1 MNAAEILRQTA
12 LAHGIE
18 QGYFDIYGNYHATDE
33 QVIQCL
39 ANAMT
44 PMHPPTD
51 AVLWVAQHAQ
61 PELLLPENW
70 TFSGSQHIVLTDEQ
84 QQPMTLPIHMN
95 GHRAAVF
102 LPENLAVGYYRVAF
116 SDRELSGCL
125 IVAPPCVYQ
134 PSRHPHNGLTL
145 QLYALQSAQNWGVG
159 DLGDLADLMA
169 ICATQHIDFIGI
181 NPLHALYTS
190 RPEFASPYSPSS
202 RRWLNPMY
210 LSVPKIAQYIQS
222 SAFETYAKTLSGSLK
237 TLRDTNQVDYA
248 QVWRVKSAALRH
260 LFDEFERDNH
270 VLQQTFT
277 EFIAQHGDDLRGF
290 ALFET
295 LDNHFAN
302 REKLGWLG
310 WDTDYHNPNSPQ
322 VNEFSEKNQSTI
334 RFHMWLQWL
343 CAVQL
348 ADVNAAAAQH
358 GITLRLYGDL
368 AVGVAQGSADTW
380 LQRDQ
385 YCLDLAIGAPPDP
398 FSPIGQNWQLPP
410 YNPRVMHQT
419 ACAEW
424 LKIIRENM
432 KLYGILRIDHVMAL
446 NRLWLIVG
454 QNETAD
460 KGAYVH
466 YPQEALFAILAVES
480 HRNQCV
486 VVGEDLGTVPNE
498 TRELLNRYQIYSY
511 KVLYF
516 NQNMHE
522 FPQQSIAVMSTHDLA
537 PLAGW
542 WQGQD
547 LHTMF
552 ALGTL
557 PDEHRFQAALAQRD
571 HDKTQLIDLLKQ
583 NRALP
588 PDFRQPEHLS
598 AELWHA
604 LHAFAATTPA
614 QLYALQLEN
623 LLNMKEN
630 FNIPSVATG
639 NWTQKYPLPIA
650 ELPQHFNFNRICQLT
665 REIRMTQ
672 PRQYPALDQ
681 QERQTINT
689 LFTAE
694 HGNVFAYL
702 GQHDVAGVGNV
713 IRALLPNALRVHVLD
728 EQGNTLAN
736 MEKIDER
743 GLWAV
748 VLPETLAKYTF
759 SIKYNELENPILQD
773 DPYRYGSF
781 LGDTDHWLLGEGREL
796 RPYEKLGA
804 HLREMDGTQ
813 GAYFAVWCP
822 NAQRVSV
829 VGEFNHWDGRVH
841 VMRKHHDTGVWE
853 IFIPHVPFN
862 ALYKFEIRDA
872 NGHVRVKSDPY
883 AFASELRPTTASVL
897 RGLPEKVPA
906 PAFRQAANAIDAPIS
921 IYEVHLGSWKRT
933 ADNQWLTYQQLATE
947 LIDYVKEM
955 GFTHIE
961 LLPIA
966 EYPFDGSWGYQ
977 ATGLYAPTSRF
988 GSPQELQALI
998 QAAHQAGIS
1007 VILDWV
1013 VGHFPTDEHGLAKFD
1028 GTSLYEH
1035 QDPREGYHQDWN
1047 TLIYNFGRN
1056 EVRNFLSG
1064 NALYWVEHFG
1074 FDGLRVDAVASMIYR
1089 DYSRKDGEWIP
1100 NQFGGRENLEAIEFL
1115 RNTNIML
1122 QNQGLHATGIAEEST
1137 AFPNV
1142 TKAEGLAFQYKWNMG
1157 WMNDTL
1163 RYMKE
1168 DPINRKYHHNLMT
1181 FGMMYQYSENYVL
1194 PLSHDEVVHGKGSL
1208 LAKMSG
1214 DCWQKF
1220 ANLRA
1225 YYGFMF
1231 GYPGKKLLFMGNEF
1245 AQGREWNF
1253 NESLDWHLLDEAH
1266 GGGWHKGVQDFVRDL
1281 NHTYRN
1287 HAPLYQLD
1295 QWQDGF
1301 EWLVADDGNHSIFV
1315 FERKDRAGNRM
1326 IIISNFTP
1334 VIREN
1339 YRFGVNAAGEYRVV
1353 LNSDEMRYMGNEN
1366 TLSGSLK
1373 TEKVASHGRAH
1384 SLNLTVPPLA
1394 TVYLYLAATDTLPN
1408 TPNPMK
1414 NKTKSSTKT
1423 QSTKKKN
1430 KFSGRIKP

>member
-1 MNAAEILRQTA
+1 MNKDLLTQAHEI
-12 LAHGIE
+12 GIATD
-18 QGYFDIYGNYHATDE
+18 YFDINGIQHHVSPDVLQTLIQSLQCDDAIAPYDSL
-33 QVIQCL
+33 QVLTLGSTGEIAL
-39 ANAMT
+39 
-44 PMHPPTD
+44 
-51 AVLWVAQHAQ
+51 
-61 PELLLPENW
+61 PELFLHADRAELKDEYGAVYHISLPEQGCIALPD
-70 TFSGSQHIVLTDEQ
+70 SGLSL
-84 QQPMTLPIHMN
+84 
-95 GHRAAVF
+95 
-102 LPENLAVGYYRVAF
+102 GYYQ
-116 SDRELSGCL
+116 LSL
-125 IVAPPCVYQ
+125 FKQNQVYKILIIVAPEHVYQ
-134 PSRHPHNGLTL
+134 PDHRPHNGLTI
-145 QLYALQSAQNWGVG
+145 QLYALQSAHNWGIG
-159 DLGDLADLMA
+159 DFGDLADFMP
-169 ICATQHIDFIGI
+169 ICATQKIDFIGI

-190 RPEFASPYSPSS
+190 RPEFSSPYSPSS
-202 RRWLNPMY
+202 RQWLNPMY
-210 LSVPKIAQYIQS
+210 ISVPRVAQRLQS
-222 SAFETYAKTLSGSLK
+222 ASFADYENQLSGSLK
-237 TLRDTNQVDYA
+237 TLRELAKVDYA
-248 QVWRVKSAALRH
+248 AVWRVKSAALHH
-260 LFDEFERDNH
+260 LFDEFERQPAH
-270 VLQQTFT
+270 ALHKTFA
-277 EFIAQHGDDLRGF
+277 EFIVKKGNDLRGF

-302 REKLGWLG
+302 PEQLGWLG
-310 WDTDYHNPNSPQ
+310 WDEVYQHPNNSE
-322 VNEFSEKNQSTI
+322 VHEFSAKHEDEI

-343 CAVQL
+343 CAEQL
-348 ADVNAAAAQH
+348 ADVNAAATQA
-358 GITLRLYGDL
+358 GVALGLYGDL

-380 LQRDQ
+380 LKRDQ
-385 YCLDLAIGAPPDP
+385 YCLDLSIGAPPDP

-410 YNPRVMHQT
+410 YNPTVMRQT
-419 ACAEW
+419 ACAEFI
-424 LKIIRENM
+424 KIIRENM

-446 NRLWLIVG
+446 NRLWLIIG

-466 YPQEALFAILAVES
+466 YPQEALFAIVAVES

-486 VVGEDLGTVPNE
+486 VIGEDLGTVPNE

-516 NQNMHE
+516 NQNMLE
-522 FPQQSIAVMSTHDLA
+522 FPRHSIAVTSTHDLA

-542 WQGQD
+542 WSGAD
-547 LHTMF
+547 LRTMF

-557 PDEHRFQAALAQRD
+557 PDKRRFQAACEQREL
-571 HDKTQLIDLLKQ
+571 DKTHLIDLLKHY
-583 NRALP
+583 RALP
-588 PDFRQPEHLS
+588 SDFRQPENLS
-598 AELWHA
+598 PEL
-604 LHAFAATTPA
+604 LHAIHAFSATTPA
-614 QLYALQLEN
+614 QLYAVQLEN
-623 LLNMKEN
+623 VLGMVDN
-630 FNIPSVATG
+630 FNVPSIATG
-639 NWTQKYPLPIA
+639 NWAQKYPISQTDLLA
-650 ELPQHFNFNRICQLT
+650 NATFNHIFQLIN
-665 REIRMTQ
+665 EVRMTA
-672 PRQYPALDQ
+672 PHRYPELDQ
-681 QERQTINT
+681 RERDTINS
-689 LFTAE
+689 LFVAT
-694 HGNVFAYL
+694 HGDVFAYL
-702 GQHDVAGVGNV
+702 GQHQVEGVGNV
-713 IRALLPNALRVHVLD
+713 IRALLPNAVRVDVLA
-728 EQGNTLAN
+728 QPSGKVLAN
-736 MEKIDER
+736 MENIDER
-743 GLWAV
+743 GLWAA
-748 VLPETLAKYTF
+748 VLPENVPNYAFAIQYDLSGDIIT
-759 SIKYNELENPILQD
+759 QD

-781 LGDTDHWLLGEGREL
+781 LGDTDHWLLGEGRHL

-804 HLREMDGTQ
+804 HLREIDGTK
-813 GAYFAVWCP
+813 GAYFAVWAP

-829 VGEFNHWDGRVH
+829 IGEFNHWDGRVH
-841 VMRKHHDTGVWE
+841 VMRKHHSTGVWE
-853 IFIPHVPFN
+853 MFIPNVPFN

-872 NGHVRVKSDPY
+872 NGNVRIKSDPY

-906 PAFRQAANAIDAPIS
+906 PAFRETANAIDAPIS

-933 ADNQWLTYQQLATE
+933 ADNQWLTYEQLAKE
-947 LIDYVKEM
+947 LIAYVKDM

-961 LLPIA
+961 LLPIS

-988 GSPQELQALI
+988 GSPQELQAFI
-998 QAAHQAGIS
+998 QAAHEAGIS

-1064 NALYWVEHFG
+1064 NALYWVERFG

-1100 NQFGGRENLEAIEFL
+1100 NQYGGRDNLEAIEFL
-1115 RNTNIML
+1115 RDTNTML
-1122 QNQGLHATGIAEEST
+1122 QDQGLHATGIAEEST

-1142 TKAEGLAFQYKWNMG
+1142 TKAEGLNFQYKWNMG

-1208 LAKMSG
+1208 LAKMPG

-1225 YYGFMF
+1225 YYGFMY

-1253 NESLDWHLLDEAH
+1253 NESLDWYLLDNEH

-1295 QWQDGF
+1295 QWSDGF
-1301 EWLVADDGNHSIFV
+1301 EWLVADDGNSSVFV

-1326 IIISNFTP
+1326 IVISNFTP
-1334 VIREN
+1334 VVRED

-1373 TEKVASHGRAH
+1373 TEKVESHGRQH
-1384 SLNLTVPPLA
+1384 SLSLTIPPLS
-1394 TVYLYLAATDTLPN
+1394 TVYLYLAASDILADKPEP
-1408 TPNPMK
+1408 TPEVAKPK
-1414 NKTKSSTKT
+1414 AKTPVIIKSV
-1423 QSTKKKN
+1423 KKK
-1430 KFSGRIKP
+1430 KK